1 MILENFVSE
10 STAQL
15 AWLIITIL
23 IFAGL
28 GAIYAHSGKVKNA
41 DEDFDWSRGKY
52 PVAAMS
58 ATGAIAGVIT
68 LLTTGEFDIVVFGA
82 ALATVGILLDQ
93 LREMF
98 QAGSERYGELRE
110 KEVNQSEAGLL
121 ALRHAIE
128 QGDIEG
134 MRAAIMGYT
143 DEHGEPSMDTAR
155 ETSEQNRKRIREE
168 GVRGIYDE
176 DIAHEPP
183 LGSDG
188 EDMTMDGP
196 PPTPKDTNEDEDID
210 EDDGEDGGDE
220 IDINQSESAEDE
232 RSSVVTEGG

>member
-1 MILENFVSE
+1 MVLENYVSE

-15 AWLIITIL
+15 VWLIATIAL
-23 IFAGL
+23 FAGL

-41 DEDFDWSRGKY
+41 DEDFDWSKGKY

-58 ATGAIAGVIT
+58 ATGAIAGIIT

-128 QGDIEG
+128 SGDIEG
-134 MRAAIMGYT
+134 MRAAIGGYS

-155 ETSEQNRKRIREE
+155 ETSEQNRKRIRDE
-168 GVRGIYDE
+168 GVRGVINRDFAYD
-176 DIAHEPP
+176 PP
-183 LGSDG
+183 RESDG
-188 EDMTMDGP
+188 EGMDMDGP
-196 PPTPKDTNEDEDID
+196 PPKPKDTNEDGDID
-210 EDDGEDGGDE
+210 EDDGEDSDDE
-220 IDINQSESAEDE
+220 IDTDQSESIQDS
-232 RSSVVTEGG
+232 RSDIITEGG

>member
-1 MILENFVSE
+1 MVLENYIGE

-15 AWLIITIL
+15 LWLIITISL
-23 IFAGL
+23 FAGL
-28 GAIYAHSGKVKNA
+28 GVIYALSGKAKNG
-41 DEDFDWSRGKY
+41 DEEFDWSKGKY

-128 QGDIEG
+128 QGDIDG
-134 MRAAIMGYT
+134 MRAAIGGYS

-155 ETSEQNRKRIREE
+155 EASEQNRKRIRDE
-168 GVRGIYDE
+168 GVRGVVNRDF
-176 DIAHEPP
+176 AHEPP
-183 LGSDG
+183 RESTGDDIDV
-188 EDMTMDGP
+188 ED
-196 PPTPKDTNEDEDID
+196 PTPTPTDTGEGED

-220 IDINQSESAEDE
+220 IDADRPE
-232 RSSVVTEGG
+232 RTKDDRPDIITEGG